1 MISGIAEEIKKDE
14 KENLEYEK
22 QKIEILKILEQKNIE
37 IEEIVIRKPDRFIIE
52 TYGVNL
58 AESEKIEN
66 ILTKV
71 LKEKIVV
78 NDEACVGNKLTFF
91 SEDKYVMAIGTAE
104 NCKTQSTI
112 SGDEI
117 LNLRLKD
124 GKYLVALSDGMGS
137 GQKAKE
143 SSTQTL
149 KILESSLISGFDK
162 EAVLNMISSSLINKD
177 EEMFATLDVAVID
190 LYNGQ
195 IEFIKSGACPTYV
208 KNRKRVQ
215 IIKSNSLPVGMINKD
230 NLQVFDK
237 DIEDGEI
244 ILMCSDGILDSN
256 IEYKNKELWVK
267 YLLEDIETNNT
278 KKIADLVLNE
288 AVDNNF
294 GKIKDDMS
302 VIVCKFKEKD

>member
-1 MISGIAEEIKKDE
+1 M
-14 KENLEYEK
+14 
-22 QKIEILKILEQKNIE
+22 
-37 IEEIVIRKPDRFIIE
+37 
-52 TYGVNL
+52 
-58 AESEKIEN
+58 
-66 ILTKV
+66 
-71 LKEKIVV
+71 
-78 NDEACVGNKLTFF
+78 CVGNKQIFL
-91 SEDKYVMAIGTAE
+91 SEDNYVMAIGTAE
-104 NCKTQSTI
+104 NCKSQSTI

-137 GQKAKE
+137 GEKAKE
-143 SSTQTL
+143 SSSQAL
-149 KILESSLISGFDK
+149 KALENLLVSGFDK
-162 EAVLNMISSSLINKD
+162 ETSLNLITSSLINKD
-177 EEMFATLDVAVID
+177 EEMFATLDVAIVD
-190 LYNGQ
+190 LYKGK
-195 IEFIKSGACPTYV
+195 IEFLKSGACPTYV

-237 DIEDGEI
+237 DIEDGDI

-288 AVDNNF
+288 AIDNNF
-294 GKIKDDMS
+294 GKTKDDMS
-302 VIVCKFKEKD
+302 VIVCKFKKKD